1 MENTRSRPSAAP
13 GYPWK
18 IFWVLTL
25 ACLLGFAAG
34 LPYIFALFRDLVART
49 PLIMPLPVLIT
60 VQLMQSTCIFGG
72 IVALGLLLAR
82 KVGIETPVLQRWLY
96 RRETVLPRGWLRVP
110 LLLGLAIGALVCLA
124 YLFVFLPR
132 IPDWPVQAEASVPFW
147 KRFLVCFYTGI
158 DIEVVMRLFLLSF
171 FLWLLQFVVRA
182 PGRSGVAV
190 FWIANFIVVLIYA
203 AGHLPAAKSVMQLTP
218 IVVTAVT
225 LPTGL
230 SALAFGYLA
239 WKRGIEAAI
248 LAHFSADLVLHLAG
262 PMLFRGH
269 V

>member
-1 MENTRSRPSAAP
+1 MENTRSRLSVTP

-18 IFWVLTL
+18 IFWALTL

-34 LPYIFALFRDLVART
+34 MPYIYTLFRDLVART

-60 VQLMQSTCIFGG
+60 VQLMQSTFIFGG

-96 RRETVLPRGWLRVP
+96 RRDAALPQNWLRFP
-110 LLLGLAIGALVCLA
+110 LLLGLGIGGLVCLA
-124 YLFVFLPR
+124 YLFIFLPR
-132 IPDWPVQAEASVPFW
+132 IPDWPVQAEAAVPFW

-158 DIEVVMRLFLLSF
+158 DIELVMRLFLLSL
-171 FLWLLQFVVRA
+171 FLWLLQLVVRTA
-182 PGRSGVAV
+182 ARSGAAL
-190 FWIANFIVVLIYA
+190 FWIANVIVAGVYA

-218 IVVTAVT
+218 IVITAVT

-239 WKRGIEAAI
+239 WKRGLEAAI
-248 LAHFSADLVLHLAG
+248 LAHFSADLVLHLVG
-262 PMLFRGH
+262 PMLFRG
-269 V
+269 